1 MKDSKYILKALV
13 ISALLASAT
22 SCHKVEMELPDTQ
35 WGSTALSV
43 TPKINEGS
51 LTRAVD
57 NSSIATLHEDYLRSL
72 DVFVVGKNVTYW
84 KAYHLTWETPT
95 IILNETS
102 IKEKVDQLLAEDWYA
117 EGLRVENKYK
127 VYVSANSA
135 SLTGANS
142 SISSVEDLKKLRV
155 ADATA
160 EQYLW
165 PDGTVDPSKLNLYKL
180 YKAGSSTSSRIFTP
194 TKEFIMSGMI
204 DDWSP
209 TGTGAQVFYVDLARA
224 ASKFVINVKFSEDF
238 LKSLKYE
245 HTKKADGSY
254 EWKTDDSGEL
264 IILPDAKKSDIFGY
278 PAWRFGNF
286 SFEAPV
292 FDPANFNSSLTACA
306 GSKSNL
312 ILSSGALLHD
322 PSAAEGSKST
332 AVYEG
337 DDKHFTLTT
346 YSYPHVW
353 TEETVLDNA
362 PAINL
367 SIGFIDGTDNVSYKY
382 YRIPLVSKD
391 VTEIGRNK
399 IYVVNATIASSG
411 STLLSEAEALVLDY
425 EVLPWNEP
433 AAGSDAPA
441 PIKEVKNYFLSV
453 TPQTYTLRGNGSQ
466 SVDLV
471 YNLPV
476 GERIKIQYFNSKE
489 ANEAILD
496 GSSPAEDQ
504 GIDWG
509 DANYAYQGLLDQ
521 SKKAAWYYNKDKTY
535 RQSFGGNNVQYGI
548 TVNNNDKTNSKGTI
562 TVQSDALANKAI
574 KYIAFRVY
582 LDVDDW
588 YNKGL
593 YKDVIIRHFP
603 TDNIQSIEGN
613 WSSRWDGG
621 SATTP
626 ITRTEETFDLSVAQS
641 WGTYNTKEIEVSA
654 SDIHDRI
661 EKNYTR
667 RNNYYDYEITETTA
681 QDFRNRVS
689 EDRRDNANSFY
700 NAREINRNGDYYY
713 YWGEDLVESNSSDY
727 DYYEYSWGRRYYYK
741 YSKYYYARYYEAKY
755 YRTKY
760 YRTVTN
766 YTYGT
771 GSWVDW
777 DIHANKT
784 FTSLPIPYTYDG
796 SNFQAK
802 VWSKEN
808 NQVRGI
814 NVYNRNTDTII
825 YTEATSQDANNP
837 GWIVFSESDNQI
849 HWSDSHMTGLNNNHM
864 YVIQITRTS
873 DKYVLGRPEL
883 DSNYQTEDHVVSPA
897 FMIAS
902 QLGAVRTFGSTQE
915 GGRNAAIHCGTY
927 MEVGQDGTRYTGW
940 RLPTEEEIDVIV
952 SYQGRNQ
959 NSVTIDGITITGD
972 DRVMT
977 PVLTGDYYW
986 TSNKTTKAT
995 NYTQEDSNID
1005 YAVRCIR
1012 DLSAKELEALN
1023 R

>member
-22 SCHKVEMELPDTQ
+22 SCHKAEMEFPDTQ

-43 TPKINEGS
+43 TPKINEGT

-72 DVFVVGKNVTYW
+72 DVFVEGKNVTYW

-194 TKEFIMSGMI
+194 SKEFIMSGMI

-254 EWKTDDSGEL
+254 EWKKNADGDLIEL
-264 IILPDAKKSDIFGY
+264 PAAEKSEIFGY

-292 FDPANFNSSLTACA
+292 FDPANFNSSLTPCA
-306 GSKSNL
+306 GSESNL

-322 PSAAEGSKST
+322 PSASVGQQSSD
-332 AVYEG
+332 VYQG
-337 DDKHFTLTT
+337 DDKHFTITT
-346 YSYPHVW
+346 YSYPNKW
-353 TEETVLDNA
+353 DESEILEKA
-362 PAINL
+362 PVINL
-367 SIGFIDGTDNVSYKY
+367 SVGFVDGAGNQSYKY
-382 YRIPLVSKD
+382 YRIPVVSNK
-391 VTEIGRNK
+391 VTQIGRNK

-535 RQSFGGNNVQYGI
+535 RQTFGGNNVQYGI
-548 TVNNNDKTNSKGTI
+548 TVNKNDKTHSKGTI
-562 TVQSDALANKAI
+562 TVQSNALANKAI

-603 TDNIQSIEGN
+603 TDNIQSIEGK
-613 WSSRWDGG
+613 WSSRWDGSSSTIIEREYSLTPQAG
-621 SATTP
+621 WQGP
-626 ITRTEETFDLSVAQS
+626 ITVDCNSTDPGATWIEEDIDLTTFRDQV
-641 WGTYNTKEIEVSA
+641 TYNFY
-654 SDIHDRI
+654 R
-661 EKNYTR
+661 
-667 RNNYYDYEITETTA
+667 
-681 QDFRNRVS
+681 QQ
-689 EDRRDNANSFY
+689 ANSKE
-700 NAREINRNGDYYY
+700 NAFVTEAGYY
-713 YWGEDLVESNSSDY
+713 YWGTGVYEVSNPSDY
-727 DYYEYSWGRRYYYK
+727 PVNYAYYTGGGWFSDPRYYN
-741 YSKYYYARYYEAKY
+741 YSEFHRGHYTRTVY
-755 YRTKY
+755 YRDVEVPVSSNGSWIDWENEANTQLSTPKY
-760 YRTVTN
+760 NYNYAFSVGNNTYGGYFAKVYNNGRIYPISVSRTWGYN
-766 YTYGT
+766 SRYTYSQGT
-771 GSWVDW
+771 
-777 DIHANKT
+777 
-784 FTSLPIPYTYDG
+784 LTYSNRYETYIGEPGTYSYHGFGDDLDPDG
-796 SNFQAK
+796 YDD
-802 VWSKEN
+802 SKDF
-808 NQVRGI
+808 VGDL
-814 NVYNRNTDTII
+814 T
-825 YTEATSQDANNP
+825 
-837 GWIVFSESDNQI
+837 
-849 HWSDSHMTGLNNNHM
+849 NNHM
-864 YVIQITRTS
+864 YVIQVTKTS
-873 DKYVLGRPEL
+873 DKYVFGRPEL
-883 DSNYQTEDHVVSPA
+883 DNNYQTKDHVVSPA

-902 QLGAVRTFGSTQE
+902 QLGAVTTFGDSE
-915 GGRNAAIHCGTY
+915 RGGRNAAQHCRSY
-927 MEVGQDGTRYTGW
+927 MEVTEDGTRYTGW

-952 SYQGRNQ
+952 SYQGLA
-959 NSVTIDGITITGD
+959 NSSSVVIDGVTVSGD

-977 PVLTGDYYW
+977 PVLTGHYYW
-986 TSNKTTKAT
+986 TSNGTRKDTGNRDDDNT
-995 NYTQEDSNID
+995 
-1005 YAVRCIR
+1005 AVRCIR